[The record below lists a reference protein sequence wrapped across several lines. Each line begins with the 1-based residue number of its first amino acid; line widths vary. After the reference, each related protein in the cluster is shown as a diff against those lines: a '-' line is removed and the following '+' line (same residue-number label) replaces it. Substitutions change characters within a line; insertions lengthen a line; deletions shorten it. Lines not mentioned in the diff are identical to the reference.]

1 MHIVTLL
8 YKVLRYLQSLSL
20 RGTHLFVIFYFGGV
34 MFKHFKIGTALAL
47 MLSLC
52 ACDEN
57 KNNNQQA
64 QMQAPQVETVQVLP
78 QNVPLAFEFAAR
90 AQGSK
95 ETEVR
100 ARVGGILL
108 KRNYVEG
115 AEVKEGSVL
124 FQIDPKPYEVALKQA
139 QAKLAQIQAE
149 LKNAETQLA
158 RTEKLFKQGYASE
171 KTRDEAVANADSLK
185 ASLQLAEAEV
195 DAAQLNLDYTTVTAP
210 ISGKTSMEAQS
221 EGSLISTTGDAGLL
235 THITQL
241 DPIYVIFSV
250 SENELMALTN
260 MVESGKIL
268 NPYNSKD
275 IVAKL
280 KLGDDSLYEEDGKID
295 FITPN
300 IDRATGTAKLR
311 AVFANPQKKLRPGQF
326 LRLVMEGLTR
336 IDAIIV
342 PQTAVMQ
349 GANGAYVYRVNPQN
363 VVEMV
368 SVNTGLS
375 TKDGGWIIDTG
386 LQANDKVVISG
397 LLKVRPGMTVAPV
410 VVNANEPAAGNPAV
424 KGYVKPVVEQP
435 QAENVPN
442 SIEQVQDEAQALI
455 SDEVATEV
463 VNNADNAQE
472 TATSAQA
479 Q

>member
-1 MHIVTLL
+1 MLKQL
-8 YKVLRYLQSLSL
+8 
-20 RGTHLFVIFYFGGV
+20 
-34 MFKHFKIGTALAL
+34 KISTAAL
-47 MLSLC
+47 MMLSLC
-52 ACDEN
+52 ACNEE
-57 KNNNQQA
+57 NNNNA
-64 QMQAPQVETVQVLP
+64 QVQVQAPQVETVQVLP

-115 AEVKEGSVL
+115 SEVQEGSVL
-124 FQIDPKPYEVALKQA
+124 FQIDPEPYKVALKQA

-171 KTRDEAVANADSLK
+171 KTRDEAIANADSLK

-221 EGSLISTTGDAGLL
+221 EGSLISTTGEAGLL
-235 THITQL
+235 TSITQL

-260 MVESGKIL
+260 MVDSGKIL

-275 IVAKL
+275 ISAKL

-311 AVFANPQKKLRPGQF
+311 AVFANPHKKLRPGQF

-336 IDAIIV
+336 VDALIV

-349 GANGAYVYRVNPQN
+349 GANGAYVYRVNKQN

-368 SVNTGLS
+368 SVNTGLT

-386 LQANDKVVISG
+386 LNANDKIVISG
-397 LLKVRPGMTVAPV
+397 LLKVRPGIAVTPII
-410 VVNANEPAAGNPAV
+410 VNASQPAADNPAV
-424 KGYVKPVVEQP
+424 QGYVKPSLEP
-435 QAENVPN
+435 
-442 SIEQVQDEAQALI
+442 SISETTSANPISEPVSDETDNTSDETQQLPAQVQ
-455 SDEVATEV
+455 
-463 VNNADNAQE
+463 
-472 TATSAQA
+472 
-479 Q
+479 

>member
-1 MHIVTLL
+1 ML
-8 YKVLRYLQSLSL
+8 KQ
-20 RGTHLFVIFYFGGV
+20 
-34 MFKHFKIGTALAL
+34 FKISTAVLL

-52 ACDEN
+52 ACNEEN
-57 KNNNQQA
+57 NSNA
-64 QMQAPQVETVQVLP
+64 QVQVQAPQVETVQLLP

-115 AEVKEGSVL
+115 SEVQEGSVL
-124 FQIDPKPYEVALKQA
+124 FQIDPEPYKVALKQA

-171 KTRDEAVANADSLK
+171 KTRDEAIANADSLK

-221 EGSLISTTGDAGLL
+221 EGSLISTTGEAGLL
-235 THITQL
+235 TSITQL

-260 MVESGKIL
+260 MVDSGKIL

-275 IVAKL
+275 ISAKL

-311 AVFANPQKKLRPGQF
+311 AVFANPHKKLRPGQF

-336 IDAIIV
+336 VDALIV

-349 GANGAYVYRVNPQN
+349 GANGAYVYRVNKQN

-368 SVNTGLS
+368 SVNTGLT

-386 LQANDKVVISG
+386 LNANDKIVISG
-397 LLKVRPGMTVAPV
+397 LLKVRPGIAVTPV
-410 VVNANEPAAGNPAV
+410 IVNASQPAADNPAV
-424 KGYVKPVVEQP
+424 QGYVKPSLE
-435 QAENVPN
+435 ASN
-442 SIEQVQDEAQALI
+442 SETTNAAPISQTVSDETDNASDEAQQLP
-455 SDEVATEV
+455 
-463 VNNADNAQE
+463 
-472 TATSAQA
+472 AQA

>member
-1 MHIVTLL
+1 
-8 YKVLRYLQSLSL
+8 
-20 RGTHLFVIFYFGGV
+20 
-34 MFKHFKIGTALAL
+34 
-47 MLSLC
+47 
-52 ACDEN
+52 
-57 KNNNQQA
+57 
-64 QMQAPQVETVQVLP
+64 MQAPQVETVQVLP

-280 KLGDDSLYEEDGKID
+280 KLGDDSLYEEDGKYYMLWGSFRNIYIMELNVTD
-295 FITPN
+295 NLDITP
-300 IDRATGTAKLR
+300 K
-311 AVFANPQKKLRPGQF
+311 
-326 LRLVMEGLTR
+326 
-336 IDAIIV
+336 
-342 PQTAVMQ
+342 
-349 GANGAYVYRVNPQN
+349 
-363 VVEMV
+363 VE
-368 SVNTGLS
+368 
-375 TKDGGWIIDTG
+375 TKQQ
-386 LQANDKVVISG
+386 L
-397 LLKVRPGMTVAPV
+397 
-410 VVNANEPAAGNPAV
+410 AGNAYEAV
-424 KGYVKPVVEQP
+424 NLWKHNGYYYLFASVGSCCEGEKSTYTTVVARSENLFGPYVNKKGEK
-435 QAENVPN
+435 
-442 SIEQVQDEAQALI
+442 IL
-455 SDEVATEV
+455 
-463 VNNADNAQE
+463 DNAHETVLHKNSRFVGTGHNAILQLDDEGNTWMLYHAFELSNLGAQRQVLLDQILWDEDGWPYVNKQE
-472 TATSAQA
+472 PSESACPPVIK
-479 Q
+479 

>member
-1 MHIVTLL
+1 MFVF
-8 YKVLRYLQSLSL
+8 
-20 RGTHLFVIFYFGGV
+20 LFIGGV
-34 MFKHFKIGTALAL
+34 MLKQFKISTAVLL

-52 ACDEN
+52 ACNEE
-57 KNNNQQA
+57 NNNTQVQV
-64 QMQAPQVETVQVLP
+64 QAPQVETVQVLP

-115 AEVKEGSVL
+115 ADVQEGSVL
-124 FQIDPKPYEVALKQA
+124 FQIDPEPYKVALKQA

-221 EGSLISTTGDAGLL
+221 EGSLISTTGEDGLL
-235 THITQL
+235 TSITQL

-260 MVESGKIL
+260 MVDSGKIL

-275 IVAKL
+275 IIAKL

-300 IDRATGTAKLR
+300 IDRTTGTAKLR
-311 AVFANPQKKLRPGQF
+311 AVFANPHKKLRPGQF
-326 LRLVMEGLTR
+326 LRLIMEGLTR
-336 IDAIIV
+336 VDAIIV

-349 GANGAYVYRVNPQN
+349 GANGAYVYRVNKHN

-368 SVNTGLS
+368 SVNTGL
-375 TKDGGWIIDTG
+375 TTQNGGWIIDTG
-386 LQANDKVVISG
+386 LEANDKIVISD
-397 LLKVRPGMTVAPV
+397 LLKIRPGITVTPV
-410 VVNANEPAAGNPAV
+410 IVNASQPAADNPAV
-424 KGYVKPVVEQP
+424 QGYIKP
-435 QAENVPN
+435 
-442 SIEQVQDEAQALI
+442 SIEHDTPEITDTELTSDKIDNINEAQQLP
-455 SDEVATEV
+455 
-463 VNNADNAQE
+463 
-472 TATSAQA
+472 AQA